1 MDHFDSVAVVNG
13 WEAADKKKWIRA
25 RITGRAATAYK
36 RLSADDQST
45 YDKIIAALKKRF
57 EPECRKELYI
67 AEFQQRRKRRNE
79 DWASFGEDLKTVVE
93 KAYPMLQAEAQELL
107 ALNHFLTS
115 IDNPQ
120 LAFGVRQRAPTT
132 VDAAVAATLELEGY
146 LQGPCATSTSHV
158 REYAIAAAGSSD
170 GGVARDLLEKVLE
183 RLERLEEQ
191 VGYTIDTGSGHSQGS
206 GGSRPARRRRGRNN
220 GFISWRCRGEGHIS
234 QDCPSAQVED
244 EGRESPAPEAVNV
257 ISSVNVATPVESC
270 GCCFLAQMC
279 NRDVVCQVDTGSR
292 LTVMSDK
299 LESVCDGDLETT
311 DQKLVGVQGTPLSVC
326 GTTRISLDIEEHTY
340 HADVVVT
347 DVMTADIIIGRDF
360 LRKHECSV
368 AFGEDNTASLKLG
381 GGRTCVQL
389 GCPELVKRD
398 ESCGVDRTTKKENIK
413 AVRQLTARVSAV
425 GRKNNL
431 KYKKSRDEKTHTELS
446 KQRHKEFGLDS
457 DGQDKEVLVRKLDR
471 RKRVWWRTAVESA
484 VKKEPPDRPAV
495 IEFETNSYGG
505 GGDVRRM
512 NLY

>member
-1 MDHFDSVAVVNG
+1 MRTRNTSNIHFEN
-13 WEAADKKKWIRA
+13 
-25 RITGRAATAYK
+25 
-36 RLSADDQST
+36 RLSS
-45 YDKIIAALKKRF
+45 K
-57 EPECRKELYI
+57 
-67 AEFQQRRKRRNE
+67 
-79 DWASFGEDLKTVVE
+79 S
-93 KAYPMLQAEAQELL
+93 
-107 ALNHFLTS
+107 
-115 IDNPQ
+115 
-120 LAFGVRQRAPTT
+120 VRQIKNR
-132 VDAAVAATLELEGY
+132 
-146 LQGPCATSTSHV
+146 V
-158 REYAIAAAGSSD
+158 REHAIAAAGSSD

-191 VGYTIDTGSGHSQGS
+191 VGCTIGTGSGDSQGS

-220 GFISWRCRGEGHIS
+220 VIICWRCRGEGHIS
-234 QDCPSAQVED
+234 RDCPSAQVED

-257 ISSVNVATPVESC
+257 ISSVNVATPVESS
-270 GCCFLAQMC
+270 GCCFIAQMC

-292 LTVMSDK
+292 LTVISDK
-299 LESVCDGDLETT
+299 LESVCDGHLETT
-311 DQKLVGVQGTPLSVC
+311 DQKLVGVQGTPLSVR
-326 GTTRISLDIEEHTY
+326 GTTQISLDIEEHTY

-398 ESCGVDRTTKKENIK
+398 ENCVVDHTTKEESIK
-413 AVRQLTARVSAV
+413 AVRQLTAQVLAV
-425 GRKNNL
+425 GKKDKF
-431 KYKKSRDEKTHTELS
+431 KYKKSRDEKTHTVLS
-446 KQRHKEFGLDS
+446 EQRHNKKFSHDS
-457 DGQDKEVLVRKLDR
+457 GEQDKKVFVRKLDR

-495 IEFETNSYGG
+495 IEFGTNSYGG

-512 NLY
+512 NILKC